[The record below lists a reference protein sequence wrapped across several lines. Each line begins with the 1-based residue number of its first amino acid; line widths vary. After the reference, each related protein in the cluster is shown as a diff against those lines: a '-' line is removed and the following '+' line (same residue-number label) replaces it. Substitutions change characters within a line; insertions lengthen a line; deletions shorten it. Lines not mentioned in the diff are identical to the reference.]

1 MCHLV
6 LNRLRL
12 LLETQATLTTFN
24 GRCLRSMSEGRR
36 GRRKEEQEG
45 REGEDH
51 RVLQTMSAD
60 LVSLWWWLCQLRLS
74 LLAQLQLSQLNLKD
88 KGGIGW
94 DTS

>member
-1 MCHLV
+1 
-6 LNRLRL
+6 
-12 LLETQATLTTFN
+12 
-24 GRCLRSMSEGRR
+24 MSEGRR

-51 RVLQTMSAD
+51 RVLQTMSD